1 MNPKGKKINLFTN
14 GIDDIFI
21 NNIKNEKTINKN
33 WEKDKPLLITYA
45 GNIGYGQG
53 FEHTLIHIA
62 HYFREKIKFNIIGD
76 GSSVGIIESQIKD
89 KKLENITLSKP
100 VNRIQLINLYK
111 NSDVL
116 FLQLNNVK
124 AFEKVLPSKIFE
136 YASFN
141 KPILAGV
148 NGVAREFLGKG

>member
-1 MNPKGKKINLFTN
+1 M
-14 GIDDIFI
+14 
-21 NNIKNEKTINKN
+21 
-33 WEKDKPLLITYA
+33 LI
-45 GNIGYGQG
+45 IS
-53 FEHTLIHIA
+53 
-62 HYFREKIKFNIIGD
+62 EKIKFNIIGD

-148 NGVAREFLGKG
+148 NGVAREFLREKVNSTFIFEPNNYQDAIEKIYQILSLKDFKISNSKFIETYSRDIIMTKMAKSLIGY